1 MNETQWLSAGSAPP
15 VESTL
20 VVALYEPETGKIRH
34 LHSVTVFRGA
44 RGTDEAEA
52 IAVARQSA
60 VKYHDD
66 AANLAVATTDD
77 PRCLSPHRI
86 DPSTGRFVPLTHPAT
101 MAGRHR
107 R

>member
-1 MNETQWLSAGSAPP
+1 M
-15 VESTL
+15 
-20 VVALYEPETGKIRH
+20 VALYEPRTGQIRH

-44 RGTDEAEA
+44 QRADEAEA
-52 IAVARQSA
+52 IEAAKQSA
-60 VKYHDD
+60 AKYHDD
-66 AANLAVATTDD
+66 VPNLAVATSGD

-86 DPSTGRFVPLTHPAT
+86 DPSTGQFVPLTRPAT

>member
-1 MNETQWLSAGSAPP
+1 MNETQWSSAGSAPA

-20 VVALYEPETGKIRH
+20 VVALYEPKTGQIRH

-44 RGTDEAEA
+44 QRTDEAEA
-52 IAVARQSA
+52 IEAAKQSA
-60 VKYHDD
+60 AKYHDD
-66 AANLAVATTDD
+66 AAHLAVATSDD
-77 PRCLSPHRI
+77 PRYLSPHRI
-86 DPSTGRFVPLTHPAT
+86 DPSTGQFVPLTHPAT